1 MNNQQPPNSLS
12 TKLLGQLGS
21 LRGGAPY
28 YVAQLGERPFKI
40 GVRGLGTLS
49 FPLNQIQI
57 AALLARSAVAP
68 FGKNRATVVDK
79 TVRDTREIEAREL
92 VLNDAEWVAHL
103 QVLLRETAEELAITE
118 GIKAVPYKLLIYE
131 PGGFFAEHQD
141 SEKLPGMF
149 GTLLIGLPSAHA
161 GGSIVIDPGE
171 GERLTVDFAENDAAD
186 FPAVAFL
193 ADRKHEI
200 LPVTEG
206 YRVVLVYNLVHAGRA
221 PERVDVE
228 AAARELAA
236 TLQEIKINADPLIL
250 ALDHQYTDT
259 NFSTAHLKG
268 NDRVRVAALRRA
280 AQLAGVNIR
289 VGLITQSVSADWVNG
304 GEFGQGYSGYGYSS
318 YKRSGE
324 QEPEDFAEIELGDVL
339 DESLAMGGWLP
350 EDGPELGSLRIEESS
365 VLAGPGYRQ
374 DEPIEWST
382 EGYQGNWGMTAD
394 YVYQYAGVVIWHPA
408 STARLLEK
416 LPLEGRLDW
425 AYAYGRELEESP
437 RDKQLLN
444 KTEYLLQGVQQQLN
458 GTYWTV
464 TNVAAITRTLA
475 VLSQHGSEE
484 PTLLFGRWEPILLR
498 LFTHVPAE
506 EWGKLVDAFGAPA
519 VDRLLSSVVDQPAK
533 WPNSPEKQQLRAL
546 LTAAG
551 ELARSEVPARREVGM
566 RHLTA
571 MPDYL
576 RATFPK
582 GDVPYAIG
590 DELIRVDE
598 DFTLGEDWVRRIGDH
613 LLLQI
618 EKPTYLHDSLGKA
631 LREAKTEGSLYT
643 YLHVA
648 TLAQLR
654 ESVRESPQPYPD
666 LARPLPEGMNQPSG
680 SYPEV
685 MKFLVD
691 PAASTFRYQAPQDQ
705 RTRLENYLRR
715 HQLDVDFSTLR
726 TRPSHTLLLTKN
738 DRSHY
743 RALREYENNQQ
754 LLVQLTTPTPPAGNL
769 LEDFIHQL
777 RQDALRRGVAEDH
790 VLQALRLY
798 RDYFLGRVV
807 GRELTAQDM
816 PEPVDALLD
825 DWEDR
830 LSERHD
836 TGADDRYVPDPYP
849 SYEHMAYAAFAGLG
863 GGEEE

>member
-1 MNNQQPPNSLS
+1 MNKQQPPHSLS
-12 TKLLGQLGS
+12 TKLLDQLGA

-28 YVAQLGERPFKI
+28 YVGRLGERPFKI

-57 AALLARSAVAP
+57 AALLERSAVAP
-68 FGKNRATVVDK
+68 FGKNRQTVVDR

-92 VLNDAEWVAHL
+92 ILNDAEWVAQL
-103 QVLLRETAEELAITE
+103 GVFLRETAEEMAITE
-118 GIKAVPYKLLIYE
+118 GIKAVPYKLLIYA

-206 YRVVLVYNLVHAGRA
+206 YRVVLVYNLVHAGQA
-221 PERVDVE
+221 PEQVDVE
-228 AAARELAA
+228 AAARELAD
-236 TLQEIKINADPLIL
+236 TLGEIKINAEPLIL

-259 NFSTAHLKG
+259 NFATGRLKG

-280 AQLAGVNIR
+280 AQLAGVDIR
-289 VGLITQSVSADWVNG
+289 VGLITESVSADWVNG
-304 GEFGQGYSGYGYSS
+304 DEYGQGYYGYRYAS
-318 YKRSGE
+318 YEQSDE
-324 QEPEDFAEIELGDVL
+324 QEPKDFAEIEVGDVF
-339 DESLAMGGWLP
+339 DESLVMTGWLP
-350 EDGPELGSLRIEESS
+350 EDGPELGSLHIEESS
-365 VLAGPGYRQ
+365 VVAGPGYRQ

-394 YVYQYAGVVIWHPA
+394 YVYQYAGVIIWHPA

-437 RDKQLLN
+437 GDKQLRD
-444 KTEYLLQGVQQQLN
+444 KIEHLLQSVQQELD
-458 GTYWTV
+458 GTYRTV
-464 TNVAAITRTLA
+464 TDLAAIIRTLA
-475 VLSQHGSEE
+475 VLSRHGSEE
-484 PTLLFGRWEPILLR
+484 PTVLFGRWEPILLR
-498 LFTHVPAE
+498 LFTHVPGE
-506 EWGKLVDAFGAPA
+506 EWGRLVDAFSAPA
-519 VDRLLSSVVDQPAK
+519 VDRLLGSVVDQPAK
-533 WPNSPEKQQLRAL
+533 WQSSPEEQRLRAL

-551 ELARSEVPARREVGM
+551 ELARSEVPARREVGI
-566 RHLTA
+566 RQLNA

-582 GDVPYAIG
+582 GDVPYAI
-590 DELIRVDE
+590 VDE
-598 DFTLGEDWVRRIGDH
+598 YIRIDADFTLGEDWVSRIGDQ

-618 EKPTYLHDSLGKA
+618 DKPTYLHDSLGKA
-631 LREAKTEGSLYT
+631 LREARTEGPLYT
-643 YLHVA
+643 YLHA
-648 TLAQLR
+648 AILAHLR
-654 ESVRESPQPYPD
+654 ESVRERPQPYPD
-666 LARPLPEGMNQPSG
+666 LARPLPEGMDKPSG

-705 RTRLENYLRR
+705 RTRLENYLRGR
-715 HQLDVDFSTLR
+715 QLDVDFSTLR

-738 DRSHY
+738 DRSYY
-743 RALREYENNQQ
+743 RALRAYENNRQ
-754 LLVQLTTPTPPAGNL
+754 LLTQLTTPALPTGNPL
-769 LEDFIHQL
+769 AEFIPQL
-777 RQDALRRGVAEDH
+777 RQDALRQGIAEDYI
-790 VLQALRLY
+790 LQALRLY
-798 RDYFLGRVV
+798 RDYFLDRVI
-807 GRELTAQDM
+807 GREPTAHDM

-836 TGADDRYVPDPYP
+836 SGADDRYVPDQYP
-849 SYEHMAYAAFAGLG
+849 SYEHMAYAAFSGVG